1 MALYELKQKKAAKY
15 SFPHEFE
22 GIMNNPEYFDDPVAA
37 FDKICHLY
45 ESSANKLRRLAL
57 SGMDLTDSITYPYV
71 GIKVEKDLE
80 GFLAGT
86 YGTTISHP
94 NILQEYYLD
103 QFRIIADE
111 TKLPIWVGSSNYPMS
126 LSFIDED
133 LFNEISVKRKISF
146 SAFPCMK
153 RIQSGLNGL
162 HKTNGV
168 KQLSM
173 FHAERIGYSL
183 NRLHHYC
190 GTDAKHFQNT
200 VIFANYDM
208 YVDCFIEY
216 GKEQIKAG
224 AYKELVGPG
233 AIYTKEHGWRRENRY
248 FNPQMPAYHLV
259 RDGRAGM
266 TMINVNVGPSNVK
279 TITDH
284 VAVLQSDRWV
294 MLGHCAGLR
303 QENRVG
309 DYVIAEN
316 YSRNDYVLDSY
327 VPKHVPV
334 TSSRGLVKLFLEEMN
349 GRAQKVYTGTVVTT
363 GDRNWEL
370 NGFMVDEFSEAKG
383 IAIDMESATV
393 ATNAF
398 RFGVE
403 SIAFLCIS
411 DVPLHG
417 VLKLR
422 SMAKEFYKTCVRE
435 HFLVC
440 MNALSKVLHLRTS
453 TKSELYHSYSKGEIP
468 FR

>member
-1 MALYELKQKKAAKY
+1 MALYELKRKEVPN
-15 SFPHEFE
+15 SLFPQEFN
-22 GIMNNPEYFDDPVAA
+22 GVMNDPECFMDPLEA
-37 FDKICHLY
+37 FEKICELY
-45 ESSANKLRRLAL
+45 ESNANRLRELAI
-57 SGMDLTDSITYPYV
+57 SGKDLAHSITYPYV
-71 GIKVEKDLE
+71 GIKVEQDLD
-80 GFLAGT
+80 GLLSGA

-94 NILQEYYLD
+94 TVLKEYYLD
-103 QFRIIADE
+103 QFSIITKE
-111 TKLPIWVGSSNYPMS
+111 SKLPIWIGTSNYPMS

-133 LFNEISVKRKISF
+133 LFNEILVSREICL
-146 SAFPCMK
+146 SAFPCMR
-153 RIQSGLNGL
+153 RIQNGLNGL
-162 HKTNGV
+162 HKLNGV

-173 FHAERIGYSL
+173 FHGERVGYSL

-190 GTDAKHFQNT
+190 GTDAKYFQNT

-208 YVDCFIEY
+208 YVDLFIEY
-216 GKEQIKAG
+216 SKEQIDLGNYDK
-224 AYKELVGPG
+224 LVGPG
-233 AIYTKEHGWRRENRY
+233 VVYTKEPGWHREGIS

-259 RDGRAGM
+259 REDGTGM
-266 TMINVNVGPSNVK
+266 TMINVNVGPTNVK

-303 QENRVG
+303 QENKVG
-309 DYVIAEN
+309 DYVIADS
-316 YSRNDYVLDSY
+316 YSRHDHVLDVY
-327 VPKHVPV
+327 VPKHIPIS
-334 TSSRGLVKLFLEEMN
+334 SSRSLVKLFVNAME
-349 GRAQKVYTGTVVTT
+349 GRNQKVYTGTVVTT

-370 NGFMVDEFSEAKG
+370 SGYMVDEFSEAKA

-403 SIAFLCIS
+403 SIAFLCVS

-417 VLKLR
+417 VLKLS
-422 SMAKEFYKTCVRE
+422 SMAKEFYKTFAPD

-440 MNALSKVLHLRTS
+440 MNALSKVLHLKTS
-453 TKSELYHSYSKGEIP
+453 TKSELYYSYSKGESP

>member
-1 MALYELKQKKAAKY
+1 MALYELKHRKNATY
-15 SFPHEFE
+15 SFPSEFS
-22 GIMNNPEYFDDPVAA
+22 GIMNDPECFKDPIAA
-37 FDKICHLY
+37 FNRVCQLY
-45 ESSANKLRRLAL
+45 HSSANKLRELAISGRDL
-57 SGMDLTDSITYPYV
+57 SPTVTYPYV
-71 GIKVEKDLE
+71 GIKVDRDLD
-80 GFLAGT
+80 GLLAGA

-94 NILQEYYLD
+94 DILRDYYLE
-103 QFRIIADE
+103 QFRIITNE
-111 TKLPIWVGSSNYPMS
+111 SRLSIWVGTSNYPMS

-133 LFNEISVKRKISF
+133 LFNEISVKREICF

-153 RIQSGLNGL
+153 RIQNGLNGL
-162 HKTNGV
+162 HKVNGV

-200 VIFANYDM
+200 IIFANYDM
-208 YVDCFIEY
+208 YIDCFIEY
-216 GKEQIKAG
+216 GKEEIDAG
-224 AYKELVGPG
+224 FYKELVGPG
-233 AIYTKEHGWRRENRY
+233 IVYTKESGWRKENRY

-259 RDGRAGM
+259 REGRAGIS
-266 TMINVNVGPSNVK
+266 MININVGPSNVK

-309 DYVIAEN
+309 DYVIADN

-327 VPKHVPV
+327 VPKHVPIA
-334 TSSRGLVKLFLEEMN
+334 SSRSLVKLFLEEMN
-349 GRAQKVYTGTVVTT
+349 GREQKVYTGTVVTT

-370 NGFMVDEFSEAKG
+370 NGCMVDEFSEAKAL
-383 IAIDMESATV
+383 AIDMESATV
-393 ATNAF
+393 AANAF

-435 HFLVC
+435 HFMVC
-440 MNALSKVLHLRTS
+440 MNALSKVLHVRIS
-453 TKSELYHSYSKGEIP
+453 TKSELYYSYNKGESP